1 MNEDKVAD
9 VRLSHLEDSQ
19 KEFKGRVSI
28 IENDLTSIKVKQ
40 AENSVTLKRIE
51 GLLKWA
57 TGGIVVSILGAIGKF
72 IVSGKL
78 SQ

>member
-19 KEFKGRVSI
+19 KEFKGRVSL

-40 AENSVTLKRIE
+40 AENSATLKRIE
-51 GLLKWA
+51 GLLKWV